1 MPSIEISHNLD
12 FGPGLPQD
20 VLEVA
25 EKQGEDPARVCAMIQ
40 EFKDMIY
47 GKYSL
52 SYLTSNAINYQ
63 IKKFHLNSKNTN
75 RYFLYITRLP

>member
-52 SYLTSNAINYQ
+52 SY
-63 IKKFHLNSKNTN
+63 
-75 RYFLYITRLP
+75 